1 MLLIIFNTDFD
12 QKEQVIFVMSRLST
26 TEKYEPRQDL
36 LTSRNSV
43 HWAREKTLGSKAI
56 IY

>member
-12 QKEQVIFVMSRLST
+12 QKEQVIFVMSGLNT

-36 LTSRNSV
+36 LPSRNSV